1 MLNKLEMSNAEK
13 SNTQSKLD
21 EIILQDS
28 SAKVCVYN
36 MYLYNMYL

>member
-1 MLNKLEMSNAEK
+1 MLNKVEKANAEK

-28 SAKVCVYN
+28 SAKVCTYAHSGTS
-36 MYLYNMYL
+36 